1 MRDILKDLWKKKILV
16 IICLFICIV
25 AGVITGYKKTNFYDR
40 ISTKDKIK
48 VEKYYEQLNK
58 YEQNIKDSE
67 ESIKLLNTKIKE
79 LQGYID
85 NSIFMH
91 LNPDKIYVANAQFSS
106 ESLITETDY
115 LKDKYW
121 SDLVNISSKGN
132 IYNISIMQSTEKQAL
147 EDISIIVENIKKEYR
162 ISEPIITCYIKADAS
177 IVKQQKGHLDNLK
190 SYIKNRTDLENSLK
204 KQKTIASK
212 YKSEAKPKVLSQK
225 DLRPISVILR
235 YALFGFVAGFLGLI
249 SVFTIRRVL

>member
-1 MRDILKDLWKKKILV
+1 MRDILKDIWKKKILV

-48 VEKYYEQLNK
+48 VEKYYEQLNR
-58 YEQNIKDSE
+58 YEQDIKETE
-67 ESIKLLNTKIKE
+67 ESIKLLNIKIKE
-79 LQGYID
+79 LQEYID

-91 LNPDKIYVANAQFSS
+91 LNPDKIYVANIKFSS
-106 ESLITETDY
+106 EFLINEADF

-121 SDLVNISSKGN
+121 NDLVNVSSKEN
-132 IYNISIMQSTEKQAL
+132 IYNISIMQTAEKQAM
-147 EDISIIVENIKKEYR
+147 EDINIIVENIKKEYK
-162 ISEPIITCYIKADAS
+162 ISDPIITCYIKADAS

-235 YALFGFVAGFLGLI
+235 YALFGFVAGVLGLI
-249 SVFTIRRVL
+249 ALFTIRRIL